1 MLTDRLKK
9 AIKDYPNFPKKGII
23 FKDLNPIF
31 SEPDLFQDLI
41 EKMSSD
47 NYLKKADAIVAIDA
61 RGFIYGA
68 AIAKNINKPFILARK
83 ENKLP
88 GELIKK
94 TYGLEY
100 GEDTLSLQKSALSKF
115 KNFVIVDDLLAT
127 GGTAECVINLLLS
140 ENKNV
145 LSLNVVVELNF
156 LQGRNKINCP
166 VNSIINY

>member
-1 MLTDRLKK
+1 MLTNRLKK
-9 AIKDYPNFPKKGII
+9 AIKDYPDFPKKGII

-31 SEPDLFQDLI
+31 SDPDLFQDLI
-41 EKMSSD
+41 EKMSLDS
-47 NYLKKADAIVAIDA
+47 YLKKADAIVAIDA

-68 AIAKNINKPFILARK
+68 AIANNINKPFILARK

-94 TYGLEY
+94 NYGLEY

-127 GGTAECVINLLLS
+127 GGTAECIINLLLS